1 MTSWA
6 VTPCGVRKRVASDAF
21 PEEAGK
27 VSVGPL
33 TRYAYYTFTV
43 RAVDSVGTSKPSNAG
58 GFTVDR

>member
-1 MTSWA
+1 M
-6 VTPCGVRKRVASDAF
+6 
-21 PEEAGK
+21 
-27 VSVGPL
+27 SVGPL